1 MKANA
6 GWWKL
11 TRRNTK
17 NIELHSKRVCCS
29 LVVQSD
35 RARDHLQMMQMTTA
49 MTSNVWRWSRISI
62 VYAVR
67 ELNFLCFLNADFS
80 ISWNFAK
87 NTPVRKVP
95 ASETGKTR
103 KQSYRVACSS
113 LSLFEMIYFASTLKR
128 HWPVWRRK
136 KWEREEWIWTKI
148 SWFRWI
154 VSMRIDEAK
163 GKWLLLNYIIIF
175 FFCFGWRIIK
185 RQLHSKELNGQRKWK
200 SK

>member
-113 LSLFEMIYFASTLKR
+113 LSLRDDLFHVDIETSLASLAKKKVR
-128 HWPVWRRK
+128 ERRMNMNENLLVQVNCFDADR
-136 KWEREEWIWTKI
+136 WSERQMTFVE
-148 SWFRWI
+148 
-154 VSMRIDEAK
+154 
-163 GKWLLLNYIIIF
+163 LHNHF